1 MIAAR
6 EYFPRLTPDEYLEWE
21 ATQEFRHEYI
31 NGEVYAMAGG
41 TVNHGQIAANFT
53 ILLGIHLE
61 NSSCRILNSDV
72 RVNIQ
77 AANSYVYPDVSVTC
91 DERDRLTAKYI
102 SHPRIVVEV
111 LSPTTEAYD
120 RGKKFDLYCRS
131 SSLQEYVLVSTQAMS
146 VDIYRR
152 NFLDRWEIINYRI
165 GDLVELKS
173 IDMTVAIE
181 RIFRG
186 IVFESPTE
194 TENR

>member
-21 ATQEFRHEYI
+21 AKQEFRHEYVD
-31 NGEVYAMAGG
+31 GEVYAMAGG
-41 TVNHGQIAANFT
+41 TLNHSQIAANFT
-53 ILLGIHLE
+53 TLLGIHLE
-61 NSSCRILNSDV
+61 DSNCRVFTAYAKVS
-72 RVNIQ
+72 IQ
-77 AANSYVYPDVSVTC
+77 SANSYVYPDVSVTC
-91 DERDRLTAKYI
+91 DERDRLATKYI

-152 NFLDRWEIINYRI
+152 NFLDRWEIINYRTSDVI
-165 GDLVELKS
+165 ELKS

-186 IVFESPTE
+186 IIFESARE
-194 TENR
+194 IER

>member
-1 MIAAR
+1 MVAAR
-6 EYFPRLTPDEYLEWE
+6 EYFPRLTPVEYLEWE
-21 ATQEFRHEYI
+21 AKQEFRHEYVD
-31 NGEVYAMAGG
+31 GEVYAMAGG
-41 TVNHGQIAANFT
+41 TVNHGQIAVNFT
-53 ILLGIHLE
+53 TLLVNHLE

-77 AANSYVYPDVSVTC
+77 AANSYLYPDVSVTC
-91 DERDRLTAKYI
+91 DERDRLATKYI

-120 RGKKFDLYCRS
+120 RGDKFNLYRRS

-152 NFLDRWEIINYRI
+152 NFWDGWEIINYRI
-165 GDLVELKS
+165 GDIVELES

-186 IVFESPTE
+186 IIFESATE
-194 TENR
+194 IER